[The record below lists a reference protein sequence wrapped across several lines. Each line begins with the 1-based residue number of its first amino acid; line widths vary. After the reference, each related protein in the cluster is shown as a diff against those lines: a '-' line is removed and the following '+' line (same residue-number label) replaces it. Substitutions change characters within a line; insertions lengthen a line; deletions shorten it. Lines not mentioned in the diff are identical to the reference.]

1 MNVHASPATLP
12 ELDKFLSTFHLKFR
26 RWEGEAALERYLTGL
41 LTELPNKN
49 CDTIATAVPGTSE
62 QRLQEFLT
70 KMQWDEDD
78 LNRQRVQKMITE
90 ATVDNGVLIFDDTGF
105 EKTGKAS
112 VGVARQYC
120 GTLGKVGNCQVAVTC
135 CYADARASW
144 PVAVCLY
151 LPKEWTENPHRLQHA
166 RVPGDVTFKT
176 KPQIALELLDQAR
189 AWGVPHCGVTADA
202 DYGDNPNFLAGLEA
216 RHERYVVAVRSDF
229 EVRVKAGGA
238 PPSQRADQALAA
250 VPQCQ
255 WRTIRWRQGAKGW
268 LRKQFVALRAWR
280 LSSDGETHIGW
291 LLGERAARGQAEER
305 KFYWSNLPAKATLEE
320 LVEYAHRRHAI
331 EQFHEEAKGELGWDQ
346 YQGRLWPG
354 FHRHAVTVMLA
365 LSFLIWQEFG
375 ERDKRRK
382 RGRPRD
388 PFSPSSGPLA
398 TGAARGASGD
408 SELATAPSRVM
419 VDHHGW
425 LHGTV
430 LTTKLTK

>member
-1 MNVHASPATLP
+1 MNVHASPSTLP
-12 ELDKFLSTFHLKFR
+12 ELNDFLSTFNIKFR
-26 RWEGEAALERYLTGL
+26 RSEGKAALERYLTGL

-78 LNRQRVQKMITE
+78 LNRQRVQKMITD
-90 ATVDNGVLIFDDTGF
+90 ATVGNGVLIFDDTGF
-105 EKTGKAS
+105 EKKGKAS

-135 CYADARASW
+135 CYADARANW
-144 PVAVCLY
+144 PVAVRLY
-151 LPKEWTENPHRLQHA
+151 LPKEWSEDSERLQRA
-166 RVPGDVTFKT
+166 RVPDDVTFET
-176 KPQIALELLDQAR
+176 KAQIALDLLDQAR
-189 AWGVPHCGVTADA
+189 AWGVPHRGVTADA

-229 EVRVKAGGA
+229 EVRMKAGGA

-250 VPQCQ
+250 VPRCQ

-268 LRKQFVALRAWR
+268 LRKKFVALRAWR

-291 LLGERAARGQAEER
+291 LLGERAARGQVEER
-305 KFYWSNLPAKATLEE
+305 KCYWSNLSAKATLEE

-365 LSFLIWQEFG
+365 MSFLIWQELR
-375 ERDKRRK
+375 ERENHPR

-388 PFSPSSGPLA
+388 PFSPSARS
-398 TGAARGASGD
+398 AAACSASG
-408 SELATAPSRVM
+408 APGGGTVAASPSGGV
-419 VDHHGW
+419 VDYDRAV
-425 LHGTV
+425 HGTV